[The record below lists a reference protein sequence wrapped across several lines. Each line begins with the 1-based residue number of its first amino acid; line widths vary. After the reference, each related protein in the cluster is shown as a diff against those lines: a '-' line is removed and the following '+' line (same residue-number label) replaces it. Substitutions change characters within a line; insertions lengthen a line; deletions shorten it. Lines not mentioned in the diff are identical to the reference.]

1 METWIPL
8 PAALPQRPLQLSK
21 VIQRKSDS
29 FCSWSRPSRICT
41 LSTLLLAK
49 RQVYSARKCMAPVE
63 TFEDAEGIDDTDDSA
78 AEQERRSFETCV
90 GSYAWL
96 YEAQDFDWRSLA
108 GRRERAPKTTVAL
121 IIGYLGHNF
130 LGLQQPCFRGT
141 QFAHAVETELELALL
156 KAGAMIPEN
165 FGNLCRLRWSRVGRT
180 DAGVSASCN
189 VVTGRLIVEKD
200 DQALDD
206 LVDRIREFLPRDLA
220 IHGAAFV
227 SKRFSARWEG
237 TRREY
242 LFLLPSFC
250 VAPTL
255 TMTRT
260 WLAKN
265 RPGEAPTDFSVEDL
279 QKLEDALGL
288 RKIRLSSEHLK
299 CFRLALASFEGT
311 HFFGN
316 FANKKLDP
324 RGPQGFR
331 HVRRVHCGNPWVDE
345 HGREWV
351 TVEICADSFLTHQIR
366 KMIATAA
373 LVAQGA
379 LSLEFIDAAMHRHL
393 DVKTQRFP
401 PNGLI
406 FKRPFFKS
414 KTSTGLPS
422 SVEAK
427 LNSEEVAA
435 RMFAMQEW
443 LQKEVIKEAEEGLS
457 AVYWLACVAHFE
469 PEDMESEVLQQYRR
483 LMPKNEQHIK
493 ARQAASTQVAC
504 IVASQ
509 GAELW
514 LGRHRRAK

>member
-1 METWIPL
+1 MRVFPFQPL
-8 PAALPQRPLQLSK
+8 ELRSALESLKDPSGPPAVILRGLPLESLSS
-21 VIQRKSDS
+21 QD
-29 FCSWSRPSRICT
+29 RIE
-41 LSTLLLAK
+41 S
-49 RQVYSARKCMAPVE
+49 E
-63 TFEDAEGIDDTDDSA
+63 A
-78 AEQERRSFETCV
+78 AEQ
-90 GSYAWL
+90 GS
-96 YEAQDFDWRSLA
+96 EA
-108 GRRERAPKTTVAL
+108 EKTFT
-121 IIGYLGHNF
+121 
-130 LGLQQPCFRGT
+130 
-141 QFAHAVETELELALL
+141 LL
-156 KAGAMIPEN
+156 
-165 FGNLCRLRWSRVGRT
+165 V
-180 DAGVSASCN
+180 
-189 VVTGRLIVEKD
+189 
-200 DQALDD
+200 
-206 LVDRIREFLPRDLA
+206 
-220 IHGAAFV
+220 
-227 SKRFSARWEG
+227 
-237 TRREY
+237 
-242 LFLLPSFC
+242 PSFREGFYC
-250 VAPTL
+250 LFCA
-255 TMTRT
+255 
-260 WLAKN
+260 AQ
-265 RPGEAPTDFSVEDL
+265 DL

-331 HVRRVHCGNPWVDE
+331 HVRRPQEQRQLNLQILRLFFGRRRVHCGNPWVDE

-379 LSLEFIDAAMHRHL
+379 LSHL

-457 AVYWLACVAHFE
+457 AVYWLACVAHF
-469 PEDMESEVLQQYRR
+469 
-483 LMPKNEQHIK
+483 
-493 ARQAASTQVAC
+493 AGASDC
-504 IVASQ
+504 HSNF
-509 GAELW
+509 
-514 LGRHRRAK
+514 